1 MWHDTIAALSTPLGR
16 GGIAVIRLS
25 GQNTL
30 SILAQIT
37 RNLPRKIV
45 PRTAYHAF
53 IHKEGQ
59 NIDECLVT
67 YFKEPKSY
75 TGEDLAEISVH
86 SNPFVI
92 EAILDLIFAH
102 QARQALPGEFTY
114 RAFKNGKIDLIQA
127 EAVDELINAN
137 SRHFALMK
145 FDNLEG
151 RLSGLV
157 KKLREQLTQLGI
169 LVESIIEFQEDQF
182 LGPIS
187 LVGEVEEAARVIDR
201 ILTGARFNDTLD
213 RGLHIVIAG
222 KVNVGKSSLFNH
234 LLMEERSIISA
245 TPGTTRD
252 FIRERLYIDGYPF
265 EITDVAGMSHLAN
278 DHVETQGI
286 RRSLEKIEKSDA
298 VIFMLDASRE
308 VDDSDLEIY
317 KSIRNKERVVL
328 VNKID
333 IAEADCLT
341 AIKERFKGEELHQ
354 ISVKDNINTEVV
366 SLFLKGLVNTIESQA
381 ADFSVNHR
389 QKQHLTRL
397 NEALKRISEL
407 ARQQSG
413 QVELLAEE
421 IRAGLHIMGELTG
434 QITSDDIL
442 DGIFSRFCVGK

>member
-30 SILAQIT
+30 DILAKIT
-37 RNLPRKIV
+37 RGLPRKIV

-53 IHKEGQ
+53 IHKKGQ
-59 NIDECLVT
+59 KIDEGLVT

-75 TGEDLAEISVH
+75 TGEDLAEISIH
-86 SNPFVI
+86 SSPFVI
-92 EAILDLIFAH
+92 EAILDLIFEH
-102 QARQALPGEFTY
+102 QARQAMPGEFTY

-157 KKLREQLTQLGI
+157 KKLRGQLTELGI

-182 LGPIS
+182 LGPIN
-187 LVGEVEEAARVIDR
+187 LVGEVEETARVIDR
-201 ILTGARFNDTLD
+201 ILTGARFNDSLD
-213 RGLHIVIAG
+213 RGLNIVIAG

-252 FIRERLYIDGYPF
+252 FIREKLYIDGYPF
-265 EITDVAGMSHLAN
+265 EITDVAGMSHLTN

-317 KSIRNKERVVL
+317 KSIQDREKIVL

-333 IAEADCLT
+333 IADAGCLA
-341 AIKERFKGEELHQ
+341 AIKDRFKGEELHQ
-354 ISVKDNINTEVV
+354 ISVQENINTEVV
-366 SLFLKGLVNTIESQA
+366 SLFLKGLVNTIETQA

-389 QKQHLTRL
+389 QKQHLAQL
-397 NEALKRISEL
+397 YEVIKRVCDMV
-407 ARQQSG
+407 RQESN
-413 QVELLAEE
+413 QVEIMAEE
-421 IRAGLHIMGELTG
+421 IRAALHIMGELTG
-434 QITSDDIL
+434 QISSDDIL